1 MRDIEGKVIESEWS
15 EINTDTGIEK
25 VHEHRMYFLND
36 NGEEVVLNR
45 YKDKTKSIDWIK
57 VSDF

>member
-15 EINTDTGIEK
+15 EIDTDTGIEK

-36 NGEEVVLNR
+36 DGEEVVLNR
-45 YKDKTKSIDWIK
+45 YKDKSKSIDWIK
-57 VSDF
+57 VSDI